1 MRENLRPG
9 EKFPDIELPNQNEEE
24 TKLSGLMRGFPTV
37 LTFSR
42 GYH

>member
-9 EKFPDIELPNQNEEE
+9 EMFPDIELVDENGELTNV
-24 TKLSGLMRGFPTV
+24 SNLMRGFPTAV
-37 LTFSR
+37 VFSR